1 MATVRLRGRAWCVG
15 EGVSLCVRISMLNC
29 LCAHVVRPLLPCWH
43 PHICWCPMSC
53 GLTPQWC
60 VQVVASPAALQQVPL
75 ESMLGML
82 RMLHAI
88 VKPAIGQFIEEESEE
103 GEAVST
109 TQHPSSSDCH
119 SHTRSCASICA
130 CTCSPHATIVPPFPA
145 IAVLLAGTAG
155 SHTHTMP
162 STPLPPPTN
171 HPLPQGPNP
180 SVLGMLSGL
189 EAAVAA
195 LHILT
200 VPGQPHAVYDQ
211 DLIEA
216 AVEAARFQLAYN
228 VFPFHDARLRAAV
241 RPQLGARAED
251 GGGEEDSFETSPK
264 KRGKKRKAPSSA
276 GPRQVFAL

>member
-1 MATVRLRGRAWCVG
+1 
-15 EGVSLCVRISMLNC
+15 
-29 LCAHVVRPLLPCWH
+29 
-43 PHICWCPMSC
+43 MSC
-53 GLTPQWC
+53 GLTPQRC

-88 VKPAIGQFIEEESEE
+88 VKPAIGQFIEEEREE
-103 GEAVST
+103 EAVSPA
-109 TQHPSSSDCH
+109 QPPSDCH
-119 SHTRSCASICA
+119 KSATLTPARVQVYAHSLAAPTPPRPPIPRHCCFA
-130 CTCSPHATIVPPFPA
+130 CWHGTLPRPPHAIHNPFLPRP
-145 IAVLLAGTAG
+145 I
-155 SHTHTMP
+155 
-162 STPLPPPTN
+162 TPRS
-171 HPLPQGPNP
+171 QGPNP

-228 VFPFHDARLRAAV
+228 VFPFHDARLRAAA
-241 RPQLGARAED
+241 RPQLGARTED
-251 GGGEEDSFETSPK
+251 GGGEEGSFETSPK

-276 GPRQVFAL
+276 GPRQAFPS